1 MSGPSSGRVTIRFP
15 RVLLQYWTGPAKVD
29 VDGKTLAEAFA
40 HVNDQAPGLA
50 ARILDDQGQIRRHV
64 AIFVN
69 GTMLTGKDP
78 SAVSLQGGDEVHVVP
93 SVSGG

>member
-1 MSGPSSGRVTIRFP
+1 MAVAATGRVTIRFP

-29 VDGKTLAEAFA
+29 VDATTLAQAFTS
-40 HVNDQAPGLA
+40 VNEKAPGLSS
-50 ARILDDQGQIRRHV
+50 RILDDQGRIRRHV

-69 GTMLTGKDP
+69 GTMLDGKDP
-78 SAVSLQGGDEVHVVP
+78 SIVPLGPGDEVHVVP